1 MVYIVG
7 IGPGSKDYILPK
19 AIEILKKSNEIIGF
33 NRVINDLN
41 FINTKKTI
49 MNSLKEIIE
58 YIEANGQDN
67 VISLVASGD
76 PTFFGIS
83 EYIRKNYNM
92 EDLE

>member
-67 VISLVASGD
+67 VISLVA
-76 PTFFGIS
+76 
-83 EYIRKNYNM
+83 
-92 EDLE
+92 